1 VIAPAVAAC
10 GWLAAAIA
18 ALIALWAWRMR
29 SASMEAVVRACHEL
43 RGPITASRLGLE
55 LEARTPERSPERLR
69 AIDLELDRAALALE
83 DLQRA
88 RGGCVRR
95 PVVASLAQ
103 RRRFDLGSLLADVV
117 EASRADANGCG
128 VEISLSR
135 PVELGSVVGDR
146 LRIAQAT
153 RNLIANAIEHGG
165 GPVEVS
171 CRAAGARVRIEVV
184 DDGPGLP
191 APVAELTR
199 RARRGRGMRG
209 RGLAIAAAIAA
220 DHGGRLAS
228 APSDRGA
235 RLILELPAHGGDK
248 VWRSTSG
255 PRN

>member
-43 RGPITASRLGLE
+43 RGPITASRLGL
-55 LEARTPERSPERLR
+55 
-69 AIDLELDRAALALE
+69 ALE

-88 RGGCVRR
+88 RGRCARR

-117 EASRADANGCG
+117 EASRAHANGCG
-128 VEISLSR
+128 VEIALSR
-135 PVELGSVVGDR
+135 PVELGSVLGDR

-153 RNLIANAIEHGG
+153 RNLIANAVEHGG
-165 GPVEVS
+165 GSVEVS
-171 CRAAGARVRIEVV
+171 CRAVGARVRIEVV
-184 DDGPGLP
+184 DGGPGLP

-235 RLILELPAHGGDK
+235 RLILELPAHGGDE
-248 VWRSTSG
+248 VWRSRSG